1 MSKEGGKKVDRV
13 HRELERNDILSTAEG
28 EGKARGEDRGM
39 EREKK
44 KTREREGE
52 RGVNRLKGEKK
63 ERGKKIRWERG
74 VETIT
79 HHDPIGD
86 TRSGRG
92 W

>member
-44 KTREREGE
+44 KREREREREG
-52 RGVNRLKGEKK
+52 
-63 ERGKKIRWERG
+63 
-74 VETIT
+74 
-79 HHDPIGD
+79 
-86 TRSGRG
+86 
-92 W
+92 